1 MGSLLIIAIVCG
13 LIYIYAKSTPYA
25 PKGFLGG
32 YSETQLAA
40 DMYRVRFNGNGNTR
54 TDRAVDFCMLRC
66 AELTLEKGFK
76 YFYIIDS
83 STGKGGYIPDPR
95 HGPVASH
102 PTSNNT
108 IKMLHESPENNL
120 AVYDAAFIVPS
131 YKKKYNIK
139 K

>member
-1 MGSLLIIAIVCG
+1 MGALLIIAIVGG
-13 LIYIYAKSTPYA
+13 LVYMYTKSTPYT

-40 DMYRVRFNGNGNTR
+40 DMYRVRFNGNGNTK
-54 TDRAVDFCMLRC
+54 TDRSIDLCMLRC
-66 AELTLEKGFK
+66 AELTLEKGYK

-83 STGKGGYIPDPR
+83 STGNGGYIPDHR
-95 HGPVASH
+95 YGPIVSH

-108 IKMLHESPENNL
+108 IKMLHEKPENNL
-120 AVYDAAFIVPS
+120 AVYDAAFIVLS